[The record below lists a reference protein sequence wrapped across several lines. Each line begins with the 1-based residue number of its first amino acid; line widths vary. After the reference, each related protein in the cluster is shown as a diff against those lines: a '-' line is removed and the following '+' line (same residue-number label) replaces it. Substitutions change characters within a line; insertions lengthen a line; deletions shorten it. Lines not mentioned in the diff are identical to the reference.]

1 MGQAFSGLAKWGA
14 IACVMGLPRPS
25 VESNFG
31 VQQNKA
37 LIMANFLSQK
47 WLLPRRHFLRGLGVS
62 LGLPMLDCMRPL
74 CAAKAAERPRRG
86 VFIYLPNGVNTHD
99 YELTQAG
106 PDYKFS
112 RILAPLAKHRGNISP
127 ISGLHHPNAFGIA
140 HSATQTW
147 LTAAKHGPTDRNT
160 ISVDQLIAGVTGA
173 KTRFPSLQISN
184 QGQPLAVSADGIALP
199 AHRQSGDAFKALFS
213 EPTGGIEKQRRQLQ
227 RRESMLDLVL
237 EDAKVLAKNLSRE
250 DRGRLDQYLTAVR
263 EVEVRT
269 KRAEEWLETP
279 RPKIDSGTAS
289 RLSQNV
295 YLERLGEHLQ
305 TMYDII
311 VLAFQTDMTR
321 VVTFN
326 TGNEGTGPAVPEIG
340 ISRDRHSLSHHNGD
354 KDLLQQLTRS
364 DEFNVQQFAYFLDR
378 LAEVRD
384 GDGPLLDT
392 TVSLYGSGL
401 SYGNS
406 HGTTSLPLVLAG
418 GTKLGF
424 RHGSHVDF
432 NRQVDGFKG
441 YGDGISVYHSPV
453 NSGAHFSNLLLTI
466 AQRMGVDKE
475 AFADSNAVVSEVL
488 A

>member
-1 MGQAFSGLAKWGA
+1 MA
-14 IACVMGLPRPS
+14 LP
-25 VESNFG
+25 F
-31 VQQNKA
+31 
-37 LIMANFLSQK
+37 
-47 WLLPRRHFLRGLGVS
+47 
-62 LGLPMLDCMRPL
+62 LDCMQPL
-74 CAAKAAERPRRG
+74 RAASKASRPRRSI
-86 VFIYLPNGVNTHD
+86 FIYLPNGVNTND
-99 YELTQAG
+99 YEINEVGAG
-106 PDYKFS
+106 YKLS
-112 RILAPLAKHRGNISP
+112 RILSPLEKHRGNITP
-127 ISGLHHPNAFGIA
+127 VSGLYHPNSFGIA
-140 HSATQTW
+140 HKATQTW

-160 ISVDQLIAGVTGA
+160 ISVDQLIAQVTGPQ
-173 KTRFPSLQISN
+173 TRFPSLELSN
-184 QGQPLAVSADGIALP
+184 QGHRLAVSADGITLP
-199 AHRQSGDAFKALFS
+199 AQKNPAEVFKELFT
-213 EPTGGIEKQRRQLQ
+213 EPAGGVDKQRRGLN
-227 RRESMLDLVL
+227 RKESLLDLVL
-237 EDAKVLAKNLSRE
+237 DDAKSLSGKLGK
-250 DRGRLDQYLTAVR
+250 DDQGRLDQYLTAVR

-269 KRAEEWLETP
+269 KRAEDWLETP

-295 YLERLGEHLQ
+295 YLERLGEHLR

-311 VLAFQTDMTR
+311 VLALQTDMTR

-418 GTKLGF
+418 GAKLGF

>member
-1 MGQAFSGLAKWGA
+1 
-14 IACVMGLPRPS
+14 
-25 VESNFG
+25 
-31 VQQNKA
+31 
-37 LIMANFLSQK
+37 MANFLSQK

-74 CAAKAAERPRRG
+74 RATEAAEQPRRSIF
-86 VFIYLPNGVNTHD
+86 VYLPNGVNTHD

-106 PDYKFS
+106 PDYEFS
-112 RILAPLAKHRGNISP
+112 RILAPLTKHKGNISP

-160 ISVDQLIAGVTGA
+160 ISVDQLIASVTGPQ
-173 KTRFPSLQISN
+173 TRFSSLQISN

-199 AHRQSGDAFKALFS
+199 AHRQSGDAFKALFT
-213 EPTGGIEKQRRQLQ
+213 EPKGGIEKQRRRLQ
-227 RRESMLDLVL
+227 RRESMLDLVI
-237 EDAKVLAKNLSRE
+237 EDANVLANKLDLE

-263 EVEVRT
+263 EVEVRPT
-269 KRAEEWLETP
+269 RAEAGLETP
-279 RPKIDSGTAS
+279 RPEIDSGTAS
-289 RLSQNV
+289 RLSRNV
-295 YLERLGEHLQ
+295 YLEQLGEHLR

-311 VLAFQTDMTR
+311 VLALQTDITR

-326 TGNEGTGPAVPEIG
+326 TGNEGTGPKIPEIG

-354 KDLLQQLTRS
+354 KEILQQLTRS
-364 DEFNVQQFAYFLDR
+364 DEFNVRQFAYFLDR

-418 GTKLGF
+418 GDKLGF
-424 RHGSHVDF
+424 KHGSHIDF
-432 NRQVDGFKG
+432 NRQVKGFKG
-441 YGDGISVYHSPV
+441 YDDGIGMYHSPV
-453 NSGAHFSNLLLTI
+453 NSEAHFSNLLLTM
-466 AQRMGVDKE
+466 AQRMGVEKE

-488 A
+488 T